1 MISSPND
8 PVSVEKLLS
17 IQLIRECCLDRL
29 SRHGFPVTG
38 FLADLTDCKAEHG
51 IISLAT
57 ILGTNLVPT
66 WHLK

>member
-1 MISSPND
+1 MD
-8 PVSVEKLLS
+8 P
-17 IQLIRECCLDRL
+17 L